1 MNMAE
6 INVNHINPFLMA
18 AGTILRDACQMEM
31 SIGKPYVKTTEFGED
46 SVIIMIGITGEM
58 RGQVMIAMK
67 TTKACEIA
75 SKMMMGMPVP
85 ELDEM
90 AMSAISELGNMIM
103 GNAATILST
112 KGIGI
117 DITPPTL
124 CRGAMKISQK
134 GKSFVGE
141 CLCAH
146 ADPVDGQL
154 SDGIAERW
162 RDIVWVA
169 FHGHLHVIHQGVV
182 LLDMLEDL
190 AQVPAMEHA
199 RCATT

>member
-1 MNMAE
+1 MAG
-6 INVNHINPFLMA
+6 ISADLINPFLMA
-18 AGTILRDACQMEM
+18 ATSIMKDICQTDM
-31 SIGKPYVKTTEFGED
+31 SIGKPYVKKTEFED
-46 SVIIMIGITGEM
+46 ETVAIMIGITGEM

-67 TTKACEIA
+67 ITKACEIA

-124 CRGAMKISQK
+124 CRGAMKISQTYAK
-134 GKSFVGE
+134 NICIPMS
-141 CLCAH
+141 
-146 ADPVDGQL
+146 
-154 SDGIAERW
+154 SDGSMVLELDIAVKG
-162 RDIVWVA
+162 D
-169 FHGHLHVIHQGVV
+169 
-182 LLDMLEDL
+182 
-190 AQVPAMEHA
+190 
-199 RCATT
+199 